1 MECVWG
7 EGNEG
12 DASGRPR
19 MAAEAALRVRGRGAS
34 LREASKELLGN
45 SQKPN
50 TTHNIDFINLGRRP
64 ALHWDEQQRK
74 SLLLEEENEIS
85 TIEDLEE
92 SLRKLKVQVDSLA
105 SGLTVHPDQDYSSA
119 LEPSPLSSKW
129 YPSGSRTE
137 TEWLLKA
144 KHLARSLDDNLNL
157 MGLAI
162 PTLNSS
168 PPNETSGFFGAVSR
182 NSPALGD
189 LSVPLKL
196 GAPHVI
202 GVKSLLP
209 PKFPVRACLPERSS
223 FTFRRGRSLSHSE
236 VTRSCS
242 FSPDAKRPR
251 WFQSRSQSPRPIW
264 RPTSAKA
271 NACAQPPPQLGKP
284 RGVRKKSISSRPSR
298 LRFFRPGTLASKSWT
313 STKADG
319 QRTPR
324 ESWSPYSLASSDIS
338 SPTAEEINKRFLQT
352 LSESTMG
359 RDLIEM
365 SPYQKELARLR
376 LERLRVEEGWLLEL
390 KRQQE
395 LERTRG
401 PRPKWYEM
409 RDSQFHYEA
418 HKNNKLLRSSPEIQ
432 SVFDYRGALSRASK
446 EFQQEQKPTSLK
458 VYW

>member
-1 MECVWG
+1 
-7 EGNEG
+7 
-12 DASGRPR
+12 
-19 MAAEAALRVRGRGAS
+19 MAAEPALRVRGRGTS

-50 TTHNIDFINLGRRP
+50 TTHNIDFVNLGRRP

-119 LEPSPLSSKW
+119 LEPSPLSSEW

-168 PPNETSGFFGAVSR
+168 PPNETSGFFGTVSR

-251 WFQSRSQSPRPIW
+251 WFQARSQSPRPIW

-284 RGVRKKSISSRPSR
+284 RGVRKKSVSSRPSR